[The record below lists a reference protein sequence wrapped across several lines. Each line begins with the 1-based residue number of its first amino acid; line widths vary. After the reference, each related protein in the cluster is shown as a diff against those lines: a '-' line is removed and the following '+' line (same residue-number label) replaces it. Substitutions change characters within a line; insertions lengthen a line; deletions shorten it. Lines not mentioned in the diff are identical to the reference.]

1 MPALELDNVCLSYG
15 SHRAVD
21 RLSLRL
27 DRGRIGCLL
36 GPSGCGKTSV
46 LRCIAGF
53 EQIELGEIRLAG
65 AVVSSLL
72 RYVPP
77 EARSVGMVFQDYALF
92 PHLTVEHNVGFGLH
106 RLARSAR
113 CRRIDELLAITGLD
127 SVRRS
132 YPHEISGGQ
141 QQRVALARA
150 LAPKPELLLLDEPFS
165 SLDIELR
172 ERLST
177 EVREILR
184 QQGST
189 ALLVTHDQQEAFAM
203 ADDIGVMAEGRIL
216 QWDDAYHIYHRPA
229 NRFVA
234 DFVGQGVFLP
244 GTVDGSGKV
253 EIELGALVGAAKLT
267 PAGKSPRDGEVEVL
281 LRPDDIVHDH
291 DSPLKATVLQKAF
304 RGAEILYTLQLPS
317 GARLLALVPSHH
329 NHAIGSEIGVRLDAN
344 DVVAFPRDRD

>member
-150 LAPKPELLLLDEPFS
+150 LSNDPAIVLADEPTGNLDSHSGSLVLDLLYRSCKEMGKTLLL
-165 SLDIELR
+165 
-172 ERLST
+172 
-177 EVREILR
+177 
-184 QQGST
+184 
-189 ALLVTHDQQEAFAM
+189 ATHDRAVVER
-203 ADDIGVMAEGRIL
+203 ADRIVEL
-216 QWDDAYHIYHRPA
+216 QDGA
-229 NRFVA
+229 VA
-234 DFVGQGVFLP
+234 SISSV
-244 GTVDGSGKV
+244 
-253 EIELGALVGAAKLT
+253 
-267 PAGKSPRDGEVEVL
+267 
-281 LRPDDIVHDH
+281 
-291 DSPLKATVLQKAF
+291 
-304 RGAEILYTLQLPS
+304 
-317 GARLLALVPSHH
+317 
-329 NHAIGSEIGVRLDAN
+329 
-344 DVVAFPRDRD
+344 